1 MGFIAD
7 YWTSLYQNGLSHL
20 VMVSSDINCFGFF
33 SPANVGFFVSDSY
46 TILLVLGVSLYFFL
60 QTFEITSVHDSNV
73 RSIV

>member
-1 MGFIAD
+1 VGFIAD
-7 YWTSLYQNGLSHL
+7 YWTSLYQDGLSHL
-20 VMVSSDINCFGFF
+20 VMVSSDINCFAFF

-60 QTFEITSVHDSNV
+60 QTFQITSVHDSNV